1 MNQVEREVVNRATIY
16 EVAERAGVSIATV
29 SRVINGYDRIR
40 PATREQVLQAIDQL
54 SFVPNN
60 SARGLSGGLY
70 NVVRLVFMRS
80 RSEESF
86 ELVQESLLFTDAIIR
101 GVERTCGDRGFSLLL
116 SGVDDDRI
124 DQRLDSLMANCDGLI
139 LLDRTL
145 KERMIPSVARRI
157 PTVLLAGSGRAKAAA
172 TVMVDNSDAMVQLAT
187 HLVVDHGY
195 QRLAFLAGFANSPDS
210 STRQEAFLSTARE
223 LGAAVEVGPD
233 WTSDYTSTDA
243 VRVIEERLQRA
254 EPMPQAIACAN
265 DQAAIGAI
273 NALTQAGIRVPEE
286 VAVTGFDDISVAR
299 HLTPAL
305 TTVHQPIEELGS
317 MAAAILIDQL
327 TDQRRPTMK
336 NVVLPTRL
344 VLRQSCGCRGDLPP
358 HLGASEGGEEV
369 VP

>member
-1 MNQVEREVVNRATIY
+1 MDKQTVTRATIY

-29 SRVINGYDRIR
+29 SRVINGYERIR
-40 PATREQVLQAIDQL
+40 PATRDQVLKAIDQL

-116 SGVDDDRI
+116 SGVDDDNMEA
-124 DQRLDSLMANCDGLI
+124 RLDVLMANCDGLI

-145 KERMIPSVARRI
+145 KERMIPGVAKRI
-157 PTVLLAGSGRAKAAA
+157 PTVLLAGSGRSRAAA
-172 TVMVDNSDAMVQLAT
+172 TVMVDNRDAMVQLAT
-187 HLVVDHGY
+187 HLVVEH
-195 QRLAFLAGFANSPDS
+195 QFMTLAFLSGFESSPDS
-210 STRQEAFLSTARE
+210 SKRREAFVATATE
-223 LGAAVEVGPD
+223 LGASVEAGPE
-233 WTSDYTSTDA
+233 WFSDYTSTDA
-243 VRVIEERLQRA
+243 VRVIEERLQRGG
-254 EPMPQAIACAN
+254 PMPRAIACAN

-273 NALTQAGIRVPEE
+273 NALTQAGIRVPDE

-305 TTVHQPIEELGS
+305 TTIQQPIEELGS

-327 TDQRRPTMK
+327 TDQRRPTIK
-336 NVVLPTRL
+336 NVILPTRL
-344 VLRQSCGCRGDLPP
+344 ILRQSCGCAGDPVLR
-358 HLGASEGGEEV
+358 HGGVNEESLR
-369 VP
+369 